1 MTEPPEFR
9 PNFLFVQVRARLKDF
24 FITSLWLSLMLAVL
38 TGWWGVEGDALML
51 HLAAIFAVLFLCLF
65 ISFIVVC
72 IVRKRHPIAELRQLV
87 SFKSVLYFGLSLIF
101 FVLLGAVAVVL
112 STKK

>member
-9 PNFLFVQVRARLKDF
+9 PNFLFIQARARLKDF
-24 FITSLWLSLMLAVL
+24 FITSLWLSLMLAGL
-38 TGWWGVEGDALML
+38 TGWWGIEGDALML
-51 HLAAIFAVLFLCLF
+51 HLAAILAVLFLCLF

-72 IVRKRHPIAELRQLV
+72 LVRQRHPIAELRQLV

-101 FVLLGAVAVVL
+101 FGLLGAVAVVL

>member
-9 PNFLFVQVRARLKDF
+9 PNFLFIQARARLKDF

-38 TGWWGVEGDALML
+38 TGGWGVEGDALML

-72 IVRKRHPIAELRQLV
+72 IVRKRHG
-87 SFKSVLYFGLSLIF
+87 GLKNEVQHLSRIRCRNARKN
-101 FVLLGAVAVVL
+101 FVP
-112 STKK
+112 TTPT